1 MTAVLLGITILML
14 ILLTWLSLKSK
25 LFYHRLTGFKDNGHW
40 FFGNMVEIRN
50 STIKHIVEKFP
61 NFYRFSKG
69 FARYRISCYHPYLI
83 SKVMK
88 NSVRYPVDLHFVDT
102 LFERNTL
109 QESTGQQWKLN
120 RNLIHFC
127 YGIQNKNHQTNI
139 CREVFL
145 SVLNKWQI
153 TDGNSIALNMNDLV
167 TEIIYECSNRMW
179 FGNDINSS
187 ERSHIKML
195 NSIYEMFSKTKEED
209 RELEKNRTSVM
220 KYLIYRMKLS
230 IMLRVLKH
238 RFRSIHNC
246 ILKMRQRRILLERK
260 RANDGILDRLIIAEM
275 NGKFKLNDKHYT
287 ALFKSHHTFLDALRR
302 AFRGLLIHL
311 TENPEWQEKVREEIY
326 YLEDKEMK
334 TLEGITSRN
343 AKCLPLFIL
352 ESLRNQASGLQLK
365 PRTLTD
371 PIEFDGHY
379 FPNGTL
385 IEINLEILHR
395 HPMLWQNESTFL
407 PERFSEN
414 EKVELYKYLPFSTG
428 ERICPGKNLTVAVLE
443 SYLVTFLQQVKFQRN
458 PPSESNNYLQNVVN
472 IIKLKL

>member
-1 MTAVLLGITILML
+1 MAAVLLGITIVML

-25 LFYHRLTGFKDNGHW
+25 SFYHRLTGFKDNGHW

-50 STIKHIVEKFP
+50 STIKQIIEKFP

-69 FARYRISCYHPYLI
+69 FGRYRISCYHPNLI

-88 NSVRYPVDLHFVDT
+88 NSVRFPVDLHFVDI
-102 LFERNTL
+102 LFEKNTL
-109 QESTGQQWKLN
+109 QESTGQHWKFN

-127 YGIQNKNHQTNI
+127 YGIQTKSHQTNI

-153 TDGNSIALNMNDLV
+153 ADGNSIALDMTDLV
-167 TEIIYECSNRMW
+167 TKIIYECSNRMW
-179 FGNDINSS
+179 FGNNINSS
-187 ERSHIKML
+187 ECAHIKML
-195 NSIYEMFSKTKEED
+195 NSIYELFSKTKEED
-209 RELEKNRTSVM
+209 QELEKNRTSVM

-238 RFRSIHNC
+238 RFGRIHNY
-246 ILKMRQRRILLERK
+246 IIKLHQRRILLERK
-260 RANDGILDRLIIAEM
+260 AANDGILDRLIIAEM
-275 NGKFKLNDKHYT
+275 NGTFKLTDDHYT
-287 ALFKSHHTFLDALRR
+287 ALFKSHHTFVDALRR

-311 TENPEWQEKVREEIY
+311 TANPEWQEKVREEIY

-334 TLEGITSRN
+334 TREEITSRN
-343 AKCLPLFIL
+343 AKCLQLFIL
-352 ESLRNQASGLQLK
+352 ESLRNQASGLKLK

-379 FPNGTL
+379 FPKGTL

-395 HPMLWQNESTFL
+395 HPMLWQNEGKFL

-428 ERICPGKNLTVAVLE
+428 ERICPGKNLTFAVLE
-443 SYLVTFLQQVKFQRN
+443 SFLVTFLQQVKFQRN
-458 PPSESNNYLQNVVN
+458 PHSESNSYLQNVVN